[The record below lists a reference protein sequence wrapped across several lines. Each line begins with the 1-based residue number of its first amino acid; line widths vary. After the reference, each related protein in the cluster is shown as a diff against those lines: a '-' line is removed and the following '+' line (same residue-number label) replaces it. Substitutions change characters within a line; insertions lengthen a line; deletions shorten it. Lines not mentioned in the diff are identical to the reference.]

1 MNNKPNP
8 KRVAVAIIERDGR
21 ILIGKRKR
29 GKRHSKNWELPGGT
43 VENGET
49 YEECLRRELQEEFGV
64 AAHVG
69 EFVCSAEYTYGPDFT
84 IRLSAYRASL
94 ASGDLKLNDHDETR
108 WIRLDE
114 FPGYLHD
121 ELSTR
126 IFETLTSAGR

>member
-1 MNNKPNP
+1 MKNKPNP
-8 KRVAVAIIERDGR
+8 KRVAVAIIEEDGR

-29 GKRHSKNWELPGGT
+29 GKRHSKNWELPAGT

-49 YEECLRRELQEEFGV
+49 YEECLKRELQEEFDV

-69 EFVCSAEYTYGPDFT
+69 AFILSTEHTYGPDFT
-84 IRLSAYRASL
+84 IMLSVYRATLTS
-94 ASGDLKLNDHDETR
+94 SDLRLNDHDEIR

-121 ELSTR
+121 ETSKH
-126 IFETLTSAGR
+126 IYDALTCAGD